1 VSTETTVGLEAV
13 LRTRLLEF
21 VPLDG
26 SGSVADEL
34 GATDGGSGAAGKLF
48 WNRAPDNIDGR
59 AAGSTDPTAWG
70 VLRLKNRR
78 SGGDHGERDLM
89 ELEVM
94 LYGRPTGQRA
104 LLEGIADRMDQA
116 MLRYS
121 DRSSGLV
128 GTFPGRTRNT
138 LPPFKEPAASDVVQ
152 VMLEYTLVVW
162 PAYLIQYHDSVEE

>member
-1 VSTETTVGLEAV
+1 MTESTSDLETT
-13 LRTRLLEF
+13 LRNRLLEF
-21 VPLDG
+21 VPLGDAG
-26 SGSVADEL
+26 TVADAL
-34 GATDGGSGAAGKLF
+34 GATDGGAGSGGKLF

-59 AAGSTDPTAWG
+59 ATGSTAPTAWG

-78 SGGDHGERDLM
+78 LGGDHGERELM

-94 LYGRPTGQRA
+94 LYGRPQNQRA

-121 DRSSGLV
+121 DRTSGLV

-152 VMLEYTLVVW
+152 IMLEYTLVVW
-162 PAYLIQYHDSVEE
+162 PAYLIQYHDQD

>member
-1 VSTETTVGLEAV
+1 MTDSTTDLERT

-21 VPLDG
+21 EPMGGLGTVA
-26 SGSVADEL
+26 SVL
-34 GATDGGSGAAGKLF
+34 GATDGGAGSDGKLF
-48 WNRAPDNIDGR
+48 WDRAPDNIDAR
-59 AAGSTDPTAWG
+59 AAGSTDPTVWG

-78 SGGDHGERDLM
+78 QSGDHGERELM

-94 LYGRPTGQRA
+94 LYGRPRSQKA

-121 DRSSGLV
+121 DRTSGLV

-152 VMLEYTLVVW
+152 IMLEYTLVVW
-162 PAYLIQYHDSVEE
+162 PAYLIQYHEE

>member
-1 VSTETTVGLEAV
+1 MTDSTTDLERT
-13 LRTRLLEF
+13 LRTRLLTF
-21 VPLDG
+21 VPLGGAGPVED
-26 SGSVADEL
+26 VI
-34 GATDGGSGAAGKLF
+34 GATASGAGSDGKLF
-48 WNRAPDNIDGR
+48 WDRAPDNIDGR
-59 AAGSTDPTAWG
+59 AAGDTSPTVWG

-78 SGGDHGERDLM
+78 QGGDHGEREVM

-94 LYGRPTGQRA
+94 LYGRPRSQKA

-121 DRSSGLV
+121 DRTSGLV

-152 VMLEYTLVVW
+152 IMLEYTLVVW
-162 PAYLIQYHDSVEE
+162 PAYLIQYHEE